1 MTSVEED
8 TVTTA
13 VIEML
18 KTGLDTA
25 GVAVYDHGAPANR
38 DFPYVVVYRIPGGTA
53 TGPILYDPDADITIP
68 YQIDAVS
75 NRRDSAEWAAG
86 QVGQIMV
93 GYVNGVLEYALPL
106 PDTARECGR
115 MRTDLGGVEPEGLP
129 PNRVYTVPNRYEVTV
144 TPS

>member
-1 MTSVEED
+1 MTFIEED

-18 KTGLDTA
+18 REA
-25 GVAVYDHGAPANR
+25 MASSGVAVYDHEAPADR

-53 TGPILYDPDADITIP
+53 TGPFLYDPDADLTIP
-68 YQIDAVS
+68 YQIDAVGA
-75 NRRDSAEWAAG
+75 RRDSAEWAAG
-86 QVGQIMV
+86 KVGRVMV
-93 GYVNGVLEYALPL
+93 GHANGVPEYALPL

-129 PNRVYTVPNRYEVTV
+129 PNRVFTVPNRYEVTV